1 MKIIITESQYKL
13 ILSESKSL
21 EDKIYSKIN
30 KLGQYS
36 LTADEKKYLKQLA
49 NDNVN
54 PELEMKLKDEYDY
67 ENIPNEKREFY
78 KNVLM
83 GYIKAALFTD
93 EEELQNYLQD
103 KIDELKNQM
112 GYDDDD
118 EDEVSDI
125 DMIIKSYSENP
136 YLKELENKLINGFDE
151 NDINSVSKSKT
162 RKEIEEFI
170 NLLSDTTLDEV
181 EPFDLGMDFWLTR
194 NHHGSGFWDKGYS
207 EEAEEDLMSVV
218 KNFKEKNLIIGDDM
232 MLYFE

>member
-1 MKIIITESQYKL
+1 
-13 ILSESKSL
+13 
-21 EDKIYSKIN
+21 
-30 KLGQYS
+30 
-36 LTADEKKYLKQLA
+36 
-49 NDNVN
+49 
-54 PELEMKLKDEYDY
+54 
-67 ENIPNEKREFY
+67 
-78 KNVLM
+78 M

-112 GYDDDD
+112 GYDDEDDD

-125 DMIIKSYSENP
+125 DMIIKSYNENP
-136 YLKELENKLINGFDE
+136 YLEELENKLINGFDE
-151 NDINSVSKSKT
+151 NDINSESKSKT

-194 NHHGSGFWDKGYS
+194 NHHGSGFWDGDYS
-207 EEAEEDLMSVV
+207 EEAEEDLMLAV